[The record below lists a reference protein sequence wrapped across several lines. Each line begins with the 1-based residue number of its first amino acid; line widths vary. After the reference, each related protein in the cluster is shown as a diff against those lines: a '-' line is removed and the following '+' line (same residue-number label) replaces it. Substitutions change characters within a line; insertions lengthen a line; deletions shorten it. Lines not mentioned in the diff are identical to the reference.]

1 MRRDGVP
8 RRLPGPEE
16 FDTRA
21 TELEAAYELA
31 WLACDTLADEVGE
44 QALLD
49 VLPPRLR
56 RHPGGRCPASARPHP
71 RGPRRAVAGPAGI
84 VGVVTGWSERRTAA
98 TVAVAAGLAFTVLAV
113 VLVPWDPVPGG
124 APAPVDPRSIFTP
137 DELARAETYARWSR
151 VWGWSGLVVSL
162 AVAGAL
168 GFSRWGRR
176 LVERLPGPWW
186 AQAVLA
192 VLVLGLLG
200 RVATL
205 PFSIATY
212 RHRLDYG
219 LTTQSAASFAAD
231 VVRNEVVGFVGTSIG
246 VLALLAVARRWRRAW
261 TAVAGLL
268 MAALVVLAS
277 FVYPLV
283 VEPVFNSFEPLPP
296 GELRTEILRLADVEG
311 VPVDE
316 VLVADA
322 SRRTT
327 TLNAYVSG
335 FGGTRRVV
343 VYDTL
348 VESLPQDQALTVVA
362 HELAHARHGDV
373 VVGTALGALGA
384 AAGVGLLGLLA
395 GSRLN
400 RGERGWE
407 RRRWCR
413 SCWRRWRWGRCC
425 RVRSRPGSAGRS
437 RSAPTWTRWP
447 PRKTRRRSSRCSA
460 RWRCGRS
467 RIPRH
472 RSGHSGGGE
481 VIRRCWSAW
490 RWRVLLTHPRKS
502 GLFY

>member
-1 MRRDGVP
+1 M
-8 RRLPGPEE
+8 
-16 FDTRA
+16 
-21 TELEAAYELA
+21 
-31 WLACDTLADEVGE
+31 
-44 QALLD
+44 
-49 VLPPRLR
+49 
-56 RHPGGRCPASARPHP
+56 
-71 RGPRRAVAGPAGI
+71 
-84 VGVVTGWSERRTAA
+84 TGWSERRTAA

-124 APAPVDPRSIFTP
+124 APAPVDPHSIFTP

-192 VLVLGLLG
+192 VLVLGLLV

-205 PFSIATY
+205 PFSVATY

-231 VVRNEVVGFVGTSIG
+231 VVRTEVVGFVGTSIG
-246 VLALLAVARRWRRAW
+246 VLALLAVARRWQRAW

-268 MAALVVLAS
+268 MAALVVVAS

-348 VESLPQDQALTVVA
+348 VESLPQDQALSVVA

-400 RGERGWE
+400 RGGARVGEAAAVPFVLAALAVGTLLSSPVQAGISRQIEVRADVDALAATRDPDAFVEMQRTLALRAIADPTPPEWSQWWWGSHPTVLERVALA
-407 RRRWCR
+407 RR
-413 SCWRRWRWGRCC
+413 
-425 RVRSRPGSAGRS
+425 
-437 RSAPTWTRWP
+437 
-447 PRKTRRRSSRCSA
+447 
-460 RWRCGRS
+460 
-467 RIPRH
+467 
-472 RSGHSGGGE
+472 
-481 VIRRCWSAW
+481 
-490 RWRVLLTHPRKS
+490 
-502 GLFY
+502 

>member
-1 MRRDGVP
+1 
-8 RRLPGPEE
+8 
-16 FDTRA
+16 
-21 TELEAAYELA
+21 
-31 WLACDTLADEVGE
+31 
-44 QALLD
+44 
-49 VLPPRLR
+49 
-56 RHPGGRCPASARPHP
+56 
-71 RGPRRAVAGPAGI
+71 
-84 VGVVTGWSERRTAA
+84 
-98 TVAVAAGLAFTVLAV
+98 
-113 VLVPWDPVPGG
+113 
-124 APAPVDPRSIFTP
+124 
-137 DELARAETYARWSR
+137 
-151 VWGWSGLVVSL
+151 
-162 AVAGAL
+162 
-168 GFSRWGRR
+168 
-176 LVERLPGPWW
+176 
-186 AQAVLA
+186 VLA

-246 VLALLAVARRWRRAW
+246 VLALLVVARRWRRAW

-268 MAALVVLAS
+268 MAVMVVLAS

-373 VVGTALGALGA
+373 VVGTTLGALGA

-395 GSRLN
+395 GTRLN
-400 RGERGWE
+400 RGGARVGEAAVVPFVLAALAVGTLLSSPVQAGISRQIEVRADVDALAATRDPEAFVEMQRTLALRAIADPTPPEWSQ
-407 RRRWCR
+407 W
-413 SCWRRWRWGRCC
+413 WWGSHPTVLQ
-425 RVRSRPGSAGRS
+425 RVAQAG
-437 RSAPTWTRWP
+437 
-447 PRKTRRRSSRCSA
+447 
-460 RWRCGRS
+460 G
-467 RIPRH
+467 
-472 RSGHSGGGE
+472 
-481 VIRRCWSAW
+481 
-490 RWRVLLTHPRKS
+490 
-502 GLFY
+502 